1 LEEKTLRG
9 LGALSCW
16 GEKIR
21 RMTRIRRAQV
31 EANEFYERVFK
42 IGSPYKHQLEVWER
56 LTNNEFPLLLKA
68 PTGSGKTEAV
78 LAPFLNQFLERKFT
92 IAPRLIYALPMRV
105 LVNSIADRI
114 RGYVKELNLNL
125 SVEVQH
131 GDVPNSPFFISDIVV
146 TTLDQ
151 FLYGFARASHQV
163 GYHIDIPAGAIASS
177 LVVFD
182 EAHMYR
188 DGFTFSI
195 MRALMEILY
204 ESKIP
209 FVVMTATMPKSL
221 EYSLFENIPIKDKTI
236 ASDTFD
242 LNNSVSISLKD
253 EPIYTKEEGVNI
265 DEELFEKI
273 KNKKTLIVL
282 NRVKR
287 AQEVYKKIKRR
298 LGLDED
304 KPSDEVVLLHSRFTR
319 NDRERHEKTALDIM
333 KSKEG
338 NPRIV
343 ISTQVLEAGM
353 DFSAEL
359 LITELAPAD
368 SIVQRA
374 GRCARRKD
382 EKGDIIIFP
391 TENEKGHLPYE
402 KEHLEKTFEWLK
414 DNHSFNIKDFKE
426 VCFFVD
432 ILDYKADDYEAR
444 DTLVDLYECVLYAD
458 TKPNNIQLREGKPVY
473 LVVVNLAAGEGRR
486 KEDRIKDAIRK
497 TRIKD
502 NSINI
507 DFGVAWNLFKD
518 GVLKLRL
525 DFDVEKG
532 QWEPKEIKDIS
543 PFKYYAIESMDYNP
557 EKGVVPDESPFI

>member
-1 LEEKTLRG
+1 
-9 LGALSCW
+9 
-16 GEKIR
+16 
-21 RMTRIRRAQV
+21 M

-42 IGSPYKHQLEVWER
+42 IDSPYRHQLEIWER
-56 LTNNEFPLLLKA
+56 LTNNEFPLLLRA
-68 PTGSGKTEAV
+68 STGSGKTEAV

-105 LVNSIADRI
+105 LVNSIADRM
-114 RGYVKELNLNL
+114 RDYVKELNLNI

-131 GDVPNSPFFISDIVV
+131 GDVPSSPFFISDIVV

-151 FLYGFARASHQV
+151 FLYGFARASKQV

-195 MRALMEILY
+195 MRALMEILH

-221 EYSLFENIPIKDKTI
+221 EDSLFENIPINDRTI
-236 ASDTFD
+236 TMDSFD
-242 LNNSVSISLKD
+242 LGNSTSISVRE
-253 EPIYTKEEGVNI
+253 EPLYTEGEGVKINN
-265 DEELFEKI
+265 DLLEKI
-273 KNKKTLIVL
+273 TNKKTLIVL
-282 NRVKR
+282 NQVKR

-319 NDRERHEKTALDIM
+319 MDRERHEKTALNIM
-333 KSKEG
+333 ESKEKK
-338 NPRIV
+338 PRIV

-374 GRCARRKD
+374 GRCARYRE
-382 EKGDIIIFP
+382 EKGEIIIFP
-391 TENEKGHLPYE
+391 VEEDKGNRPYE
-402 KEHLEKTFEWLK
+402 KEHLEKTLEWLK
-414 DNHSFNIKDFKE
+414 NNQSFNIRDFKE
-426 VCFFVD
+426 VCSFID
-432 ILDYKADDYEAR
+432 ILDYKANDYEAR
-444 DTLVDLYECVLYAD
+444 DTLIDLYECVLYAD
-458 TKPNNIQLREGKPVY
+458 TKPTNIQLREGKPVY
-473 LVVVNLAAGEGRR
+473 LVVANLAEGEGRR
-486 KEDRIKDAIRK
+486 KEDRIRDAIRK
-497 TRIKD
+497 TKIRN
-502 NSINI
+502 NSINV
-507 DFGVAWNLFKD
+507 DFGVAWKLFKD
-518 GVLKLRL
+518 GILKLEL
-525 DFDVEKG
+525 DFDVNKR
-532 QWEPKEIKDIS
+532 QWEPKEIKDIL
-543 PFKYYAIESMDYNP
+543 PFKYYIFESMSYSS
-557 EKGVVPDESPFI
+557 EKGIVPDESAFI